1 MNRNNRNRMVNKQ
14 KIIISYLELQE
25 RKQYKEEMFLIFI
38 CGKGLRNI
46 LLFILYFITLFKIY
60 R

>member
-14 KIIISYLELQE
+14 KIIISNLELQE
-25 RKQYKEEMFLIFI
+25 RNNIKKEMFLIFI

-46 LLFILYFITLFKIY
+46 LLFIL
-60 R
+60 